1 MHEQDSGIARPVFRD
16 GVSIHLEAA
25 QVTLSMDRRA
35 CSFEFGSDQR
45 MAVESLLE
53 SLRLGGK
60 TCAELLRQTPQIAGE
75 IPDLLANFDQLR
87 LLTESASLPAA
98 IVSGAQLYREV
109 RRVRDRTV
117 ARVAKSLFQDALAGG
132 RATKDQLI
140 GYALEYFWLVREAPG
155 LIGPALASAQTQS
168 ERALLQTFLAS
179 ELGHDRYLRDALSA
193 VGVGDDVLSAHTPL
207 PATFSLGASLGVY
220 SRQHAVSFKAC
231 LFLFEEG
238 NGEFIDAFDN
248 CCMKLGLPQAFY
260 EPLRR
265 HAGLN
270 DEFDHG
276 DISRLLLQELPIV
289 DPETSAIV
297 KQNVSVL
304 IETLVQQEEQ
314 IMAHYGAPNVRLP
327 RSSV

>member
-1 MHEQDSGIARPVFRD
+1 
-16 GVSIHLEAA
+16 
-25 QVTLSMDRRA
+25 
-35 CSFEFGSDQR
+35 
-45 MAVESLLE
+45 
-53 SLRLGGK
+53 
-60 TCAELLRQTPQIAGE
+60 
-75 IPDLLANFDQLR
+75 
-87 LLTESASLPAA
+87 
-98 IVSGAQLYREV
+98 
-109 RRVRDRTV
+109 
-117 ARVAKSLFQDALAGG
+117 
-132 RATKDQLI
+132 
-140 GYALEYFWLVREAPG
+140 
-155 LIGPALASAQTQS
+155 
-168 ERALLQTFLAS
+168 
-179 ELGHDRYLRDALSA
+179 
-193 VGVGDDVLSAHTPL
+193 VGDDVLSAHTPL

-314 IMAHYGAPNVRLP
+314 IMAHYGASNEGAQETEDQPLAVRTPGRRRQP
-327 RSSV
+327 RFDRAAGAEQGADADPDDADQRPQARQNDEHLCPDRDEERSGG